1 MKSVAIFLV
10 ICLTIRQIECGSE
23 PGPPGP
29 PGPPGM
35 PAAPAP
41 CTGECVGLGCEPA
54 CLVGCCGYHGRYGKS
69 GKWIRSVLEKYVDE
83 ED

>member
-1 MKSVAIFLV
+1 MKILSIIMAFTLMIFGL
-10 ICLTIRQIECGSE
+10 IECGE
-23 PGPPGP
+23 MGPPGPRGPPGP
-29 PGPPGM
+29 PG
-35 PAAPAP
+35 APAP

-54 CLVGCCGYHGRYGKS
+54 CLVGCCGYHGMYGKS